1 MCFMKFLLLHR
12 NQVRSLMVQVVIS
25 LCKLN
30 DSCPTQVVVV
40 ECKDFASIYCA
51 MKIAVITVFIK
62 IFWHFKQSNS
72 ISYCHCIAICWIE
85 LRNNRLEAQQY
96 GDLSSNVQIQ
106 VQQTGRRAHVAD
118 AMLRM
123 LRMFRHSTTMKGS
136 DRTIRIICTSPTSV
150 LMLCSR
156 ESTHFWLLAFNAL
169 SIQMRH
175 CGGFCC
181 GSL

>member
-12 NQVRSLMVQVVIS
+12 NQVWPLMVQVIIS

-30 DSCPTQVVVV
+30 DSCPTQVVEVK
-40 ECKDFASIYCA
+40 CKDFVSIFCA
-51 MKIAVITVFIK
+51 MKFAVITVFIK
-62 IFWHFKQSNS
+62 TFWYFKQSNS
-72 ISYCHCIAICWIE
+72 ISYCHCIAICWIA
-85 LRNNRLEAQQY
+85 LRNNPLKAQQY
-96 GDLSSNVQIQ
+96 GGLSSNVQIR

-123 LRMFRHSTTMKGS
+123 FRHSTTMQGS

-156 ESTHFWLLAFNAL
+156 DSTHFWLLA
-169 SIQMRH
+169 
-175 CGGFCC
+175 
-181 GSL
+181 